1 MPKGVEVDRP
11 EESASSAGDSKKAK
25 EKEKKGKKNSW
36 AAGRNLCRNLSAQI
50 SGTELMNMD
59 ELLQSCF

>member
-11 EESASSAGDSKKAK
+11 EESASSAADSKKAK

-36 AAGRNLCRNLSAQI
+36 AAGRNIMKYQWDIMKYHEI
-50 SGTELMNMD
+50 SQN
-59 ELLQSCF
+59 SVF